1 MEILKENI
9 DELLM
14 KTKYITK
21 NQYKDIKLNTFLNYW
36 IFLMK
41 KKQGFKN

>member
-1 MEILKENI
+1 MKILKENI

-21 NQYKDIKLNTFLNYW
+21 NQYNDNKIKYILKLLDF
-36 IFLMK
+36 F
-41 KKQGFKN
+41 